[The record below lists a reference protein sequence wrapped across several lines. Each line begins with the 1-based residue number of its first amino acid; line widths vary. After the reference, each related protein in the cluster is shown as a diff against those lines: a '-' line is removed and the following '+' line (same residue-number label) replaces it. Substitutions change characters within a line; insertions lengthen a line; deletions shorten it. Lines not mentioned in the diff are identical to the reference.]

1 MDNNLIIIIVASVVV
16 LLIAA
21 LVILKLTGSKEKKD
35 TFIIT
40 GICDSG
46 KTSLYLRLRNDKIM
60 NTHTSISENEG
71 RFPLAQEDE
80 EKIFHVIDFPGH
92 YKLRYKYQ
100 DFTPITKGVIFVIDS
115 ATFTKN
121 ERDVSEYLY
130 EILANKHI
138 QENEVSVL
146 IVCNKQDY
154 LIALPKERIKSA
166 LENEINNLRS
176 TRAAGVEQ
184 QDEDNVDD
192 FLGYENEAFKFEH
205 LPNPISFIEC
215 ELKSGNADSG
225 VSEIKDWMIENYW
238 WNISIIKLLDKI
250 EKKNIINILFKILIH
265 YYSNL

>member
-1 MDNNLIIIIVASVVV
+1 MDNNLIIIISAAVAVF
-16 LLIAA
+16 LIAI
-21 LVILKLTGSKEKKD
+21 LVILKFTGKKEKKD

-46 KTSLYLRLRNDKIM
+46 KTSLFLKLRNDKIKE
-60 NTHTSISENEG
+60 THTSIAENEG

-80 EKIFHVIDFPGH
+80 DKIFHIIDFPGH

-115 ATFTKN
+115 ATFTRN
-121 ERDVSEYLY
+121 ERDVTEYLY

-138 QENEVSVL
+138 AENEVSIL

-154 LIALPKERIKSA
+154 LIALPKERIKTS

-205 LPNPISFIEC
+205 LPNQVTFVEC
-215 ELKSGNADSG
+215 ELKSDNNPDSG
-225 VSEIKDWMIENYW
+225 VKEIKDWMIENY
-238 WNISIIKLLDKI
+238 
-250 EKKNIINILFKILIH
+250 
-265 YYSNL
+265 

>member
-1 MDNNLIIIIVASVVV
+1 MDNTNLIIIIAASVIV
-16 LLIAA
+16 LLIVA
-21 LVILKLTGSKEKKD
+21 VILKFTGKKEKKD

-46 KTSLYLRLRNDKIM
+46 KTSLYLKLRNDKTM
-60 NTHTSISENEG
+60 ETHTSIAENEG

-80 EKIFHVIDFPGH
+80 EKVFHVIDFPGH

-115 ATFTKN
+115 ATFIKN

-138 QENEVSVL
+138 AENEVSIL

-154 LIALPKERIKSA
+154 LIALPKERIQTA

-176 TRAAGVEQ
+176 TRAAGVEA

-205 LPNPISFIEC
+205 LPNPISFVEC

-225 VSEIKDWMIENYW
+225 VNEIKEWMIENY
-238 WNISIIKLLDKI
+238 
-250 EKKNIINILFKILIH
+250 
-265 YYSNL
+265 

>member
-1 MDNNLIIIIVASVVV
+1 MEMNNNLIIIIAIASIAI

-21 LVILKLTGSKEKKD
+21 IVILKLTGNREKKD

-46 KTSLYLRLRNDKIM
+46 KTSLYLRLRNDKVM
-60 NTHTSISENEG
+60 ETHTSITENEG

-80 EKIFHVIDFPGH
+80 EKVFHVIDFPGH

-115 ATFTKN
+115 ATFIKN
-121 ERDVSEYLY
+121 EREVTEYLY
-130 EILANKHI
+130 EILANKYI
-138 QENEVSVL
+138 SENEVSIL
-146 IVCNKQDY
+146 IACNKQDY
-154 LIALPKERIKSA
+154 LIALPKERIKTA

-176 TRAAGVEQ
+176 TRAAGVEE

-205 LPNPISFIEC
+205 LPNQISFIEC
-215 ELKSGNADSG
+215 ELKSGNANSG
-225 VSEIKDWMIENYW
+225 ISEIKDWMVEN
-238 WNISIIKLLDKI
+238 
-250 EKKNIINILFKILIH
+250 F
-265 YYSNL
+265 

>member
-1 MDNNLIIIIVASVVV
+1 MLYILINYIKIYLFYYKYFILFFIEIIFH
-16 LLIAA
+16 LKMLI
-21 LVILKLTGSKEKKD
+21 
-35 TFIIT
+35 
-40 GICDSG
+40 
-46 KTSLYLRLRNDKIM
+46 
-60 NTHTSISENEG
+60 
-71 RFPLAQEDE
+71 QDE

-166 LENEINNLRS
+166 LENE
-176 TRAAGVEQ
+176 
-184 QDEDNVDD
+184 
-192 FLGYENEAFKFEH
+192 
-205 LPNPISFIEC
+205 
-215 ELKSGNADSG
+215 
-225 VSEIKDWMIENYW
+225 M
-238 WNISIIKLLDKI
+238 
-250 EKKNIINILFKILIH
+250 
-265 YYSNL
+265 